1 MVFIDIPFVVEN
13 KNIDANIIAK
23 ELAALNISED
33 AKYETFQAIFNMKPR
48 GVEFEDKDLK
58 EVKLLE
64 NILAKLGIPYRQSEV
79 SQYSCHAEKYKM

>member
-1 MVFIDIPFVVEN
+1 MVFINIPFVHEN
-13 KNIDANIIAK
+13 KNIDTDVVAK

-33 AKYETFQAIFNMKPR
+33 AKYEIFQAIFNMKPR

-64 NILAKLGIPYRQSEV
+64 NILAKLGIPYRESEV
-79 SQYSCHAEKYKM
+79 SEFS

>member
-1 MVFIDIPFVVEN
+1 MVFINIPFVHEN
-13 KNIDANIIAK
+13 KKIDADVVAK

-33 AKYETFQAIFNMKPR
+33 AKYEIFQAIYNMKPR
-48 GVEFEDKDLK
+48 GVEFEDQDLK

-79 SQYSCHAEKYKM
+79 SEFS

>member
-1 MVFIDIPFVVEN
+1 MVFINIPFVHEN
-13 KNIDANIIAK
+13 KNIDSDVVAK

-33 AKYETFQAIFNMKPR
+33 AKYEVFQAIYNMKPR

-79 SQYSCHAEKYKM
+79 SEFS

>member
-1 MVFIDIPFVVEN
+1 MVFINIPFVHEN
-13 KNIDANIIAK
+13 KKIDADILVK
-23 ELAALNISED
+23 ELTALNISED
-33 AKYETFQAIFNMKPR
+33 AKYETFQAVFNMKPH

-79 SQYSCHAEKYKM
+79 SEFS